1 MSENKEKE
9 NAEIEKKEEPK
20 PAINKGTK
28 IILGIII
35 FSLIWYLL
43 SDRFTPYTSQ
53 ARVNGYVVLRVAPK
67 VSGLVTDIWIQNNH
81 EVKKGQ
87 KLFQYQYQLP
97 QYLIALE
104 KANFDLETQI
114 RQVDAGTA
122 SVEAAKAKL
131 LAAKASKDMTEKDTN
146 RLQRLYDEDPGTIST
161 ARRLETSLATLE
173 QTKASVAR
181 VMAGIKV
188 AIEKMGGEDDSNN
201 AILKA
206 AMSVVEKA
214 ELDLQNTIIKAASDG
229 IITDLSTE
237 IGRFASTGAPVSTLI
252 SYSDLWVT
260 AEFTENNLGNLK
272 KGSEVEILF
281 DVLPGSAF
289 KGSVSTIGV
298 GVSAGTPH
306 TPGRL
311 PTIKNDRDW
320 LRQSQRFPVN
330 VKFDINQCEEL
341 SEQLRIGGQATVIGY
356 TDGCGILNFM
366 GMLYIR
372 IMSIFS
378 YAY

>member
-53 ARVNGYVVLRVAPK
+53 ARVNGYVVGVAPK

-87 KLFQYQYQLP
+87 KLLQIDQS

-131 LAAKASKDMTEKDTN
+131 LAAKASKDRAEKDTN

-161 ARRLETSLATLE
+161 RRLETSLATLE
-173 QTKASVAR
+173 QTKASVAAAR
-181 VMAGIKV
+181 AGIKV

-237 IGRFASTGAPVSTLI
+237 IGRFASTGAPVLTLI

-281 DVLPGSAF
+281 DVLPGSVF

-341 SEQLRIGGQATVIGY
+341 SEQLRIG
-356 TDGCGILNFM
+356 
-366 GMLYIR
+366 
-372 IMSIFS
+372 
-378 YAY
+378 

>member
-1 MSENKEKE
+1 MSENKKKE
-9 NAEIEKKEEPK
+9 NAEIEKKVESK

-53 ARVNGYVVLRVAPK
+53 ARVNGYVVGVAPK
-67 VSGLVTDIWIQNNH
+67 VSGLVTDVWIQNNH

-87 KLFQYQYQLP
+87 KLLQIDQS

-104 KANFDLETQI
+104 KANSDLETQI

-131 LAAKASKDMTEKDTN
+131 LAAKASKDRAEKDAN

-161 ARRLETSLATLE
+161 RRLETSLATLE
-173 QTKASVAR
+173 QTKAAVAAAK
-181 VMAGIKV
+181 AGIKV

-237 IGRFASTGAPVSTLI
+237 IGRFASTGAPVLTLI

-281 DVLPGSAF
+281 DVLPGSVF
-289 KGSVSTIGV
+289 KGSVSNIGV

>member
-1 MSENKEKE
+1 MSENKKKE
-9 NAEIEKKEEPK
+9 NAEIEKKVESK

-53 ARVNGYVVLRVAPK
+53 ARVNGYVVGVAPK
-67 VSGLVTDIWIQNNH
+67 VSGLVTDVWIQNNH

-87 KLFQYQYQLP
+87 KLLQIDQS

-104 KANFDLETQI
+104 KANSDLETQI

-131 LAAKASKDMTEKDTN
+131 LAAKASKDRAEKDAN

-161 ARRLETSLATLE
+161 RRLETSLATLE
-173 QTKASVAR
+173 QTKAAVAAAK
-181 VMAGIKV
+181 AGIKV

-237 IGRFASTGAPVSTLI
+237 IGRFASTGAPVLTLI

-281 DVLPGSAF
+281 DALPGSVF
-289 KGSVSTIGV
+289 KGSVSNIGV